1 MVAPINELTEGGLA
15 LVAAADEAGVP
26 ARLLGGVAIALHCPS
41 AALESYNRIVEDI
54 DAVVEKGARR
64 QLDSVAAA
72 CGFAPDVEFNNL
84 HGRERRI
91 YYSERYGKLDIF
103 VGMFDMCH
111 AISFEGRLELDH
123 PTIALVDLF
132 LTKAQIV
139 QLNRKDV
146 LDLLVLLA
154 DHPVGSGD
162 DETIN
167 ADYVAELCA
176 RDWGIWRTVTGT
188 LDSITAAARHEQ
200 GIGEQREAILN
211 GVENLRAAID
221 EAPKS
226 GKWRLRAK
234 VGERR
239 VWYALPEETGDA
251 AHA

>member
-1 MVAPINELTEGGLA
+1 MMAPITELTEGGLA
-15 LVAAADEAGVP
+15 LVAAADDAGVP

-41 AALESYNRIVEDI
+41 AGLESYARVVEDI
-54 DAVVEKGARR
+54 DVVIEKGGRR
-64 QLDSVAAA
+64 QLDGVAAA

-91 YYSERYGKLDIF
+91 YYSDHYGKLDVF
-103 VGMFDMCH
+103 VGTFDMCH
-111 AISFEGRLELDH
+111 PIEFEGRLALDH

-139 QLNRKDV
+139 ELNRKDV

-167 ADYVAELCA
+167 AGYVADLCA

-188 LDSITAAARHEQ
+188 LDSIATAAGQEAGFES
-200 GIGEQREAILN
+200 QREAILG
-211 GVENLRAAID
+211 GVQKLRAAID
-221 EAPKS
+221 DAPKS
-226 GKWRLRAK
+226 AKWRLRAK

-239 VWYALPEETGDA
+239 TWYALPEETSDT

>member
-1 MVAPINELTEGGLA
+1 V
-15 LVAAADEAGVP
+15 VDEAGVP

-41 AALESYNRIVEDI
+41 AGLESYDRIVEDI
-54 DAVVEKGARR
+54 DVVVEKGARR

-91 YYSERYGKLDIF
+91 YYSERYGKLDVFI
-103 VGMFDMCH
+103 GTFDMCH

-139 QLNRKDV
+139 ELNRKDV

-154 DHPVGSGD
+154 DHAVGSGD

-188 LDSITAAARHEQ
+188 LDSITAAAGRER
-200 GIGEQREAILN
+200 GFEGQREAILS
-211 GVENLRAAID
+211 GVENLRTAID

-226 GKWRLRAK
+226 AKWRLRAR